1 MEKPKYQ
8 RIIIKISGEA
18 LGGENGSG
26 IDNAMVNY
34 VVEQIKRVSEMGVQN
49 GIIVGGGNF

>member
-34 VVEQIKRVSEMGVQN
+34 VVEQI
-49 GIIVGGGNF
+49 